1 MPDLTGLSLPDATAL
16 VAASGLKTYSISSV
30 PSPDAPAN
38 NAPTNSS
45 SAIVVGQTPA
55 AGSRVTPGT
64 LVSFQI
70 ARS

>member
-16 VAASGLKTYSISSV
+16 VAASGLKTYSISTI
-30 PSPDAPAN
+30 PSADAPL
-38 NAPTNSS
+38 TNSGT
-45 SAIVVGQTPA
+45 ATVVGQTPA